1 MPYVGHEKRLISK
14 PSSLRLKDTQPSF
27 QNQADD
33 YNDSNHIEGYKNWLQ
48 KNKNTVTWFVLAF
61 DIRKCINSH
70 FL

>member
-1 MPYVGHEKRLISK
+1 MSWVGHEKRLISK
-14 PSSLRLKDTQPSF
+14 LSGLRLKDIQTSF

-48 KNKNTVTWFVLAF
+48 ENKNIVTWFVLAF
-61 DIRKCINSH
+61 GIRRCINSP